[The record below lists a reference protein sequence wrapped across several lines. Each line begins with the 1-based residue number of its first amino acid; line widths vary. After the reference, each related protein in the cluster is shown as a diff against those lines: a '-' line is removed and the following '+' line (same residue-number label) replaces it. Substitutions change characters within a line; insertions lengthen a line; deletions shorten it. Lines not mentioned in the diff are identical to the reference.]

1 MFIHIDTLAAILH
14 VLLREYDTRRN
25 SNAILTYADH
35 IIMIIYAY
43 ICLYSLC
50 IDLCAC
56 MGQSLTS
63 DHMRQ
68 HIYVTSPSHRLATSV
83 SSLYSCVY
91 INCNMRYSI

>member
-43 ICLYSLC
+43 I
-50 IDLCAC
+50 
-56 MGQSLTS
+56 
-63 DHMRQ
+63 
-68 HIYVTSPSHRLATSV
+68 
-83 SSLYSCVY
+83 
-91 INCNMRYSI
+91 